1 MIRIQGSLLKAL
13 LASFT
18 ACFMHQA
25 TQCKASYQQVKQG
38 ARFEACSLVAL
49 GVYKAPLYNVRVLL
63 CECVRDHHGQ
73 EQKHELEKS
82 EPAITCSMVH
92 QILYT
97 LQWLFHAFHPCKAKV
112 QVVSYS
118 LGLE

>member
-1 MIRIQGSLLKAL
+1 MLV
-13 LASFT
+13 ASFS

-25 TQCKASYQQVKQG
+25 ARCKASYQRVKQG
-38 ARFEACSLVAL
+38 ACFEACSV
-49 GVYKAPLYNVRVLL
+49 V
-63 CECVRDHHGQ
+63 
-73 EQKHELEKS
+73 EKS

-97 LQWLFHAFHPCKAKV
+97 PRWLFHAFSPCKAKV